1 MFLFLILLLFNKYIS
16 LSSFFLSGLC
26 YNTIRILILYIGK
39 LLKMNSINKKVIEH
53 LFHFN
58 DVNYNEMFLNSTS
71 VKLLENICSKVNIND
86 FSLTKKYFTIN
97 LLNEEICDFFFANY
111 PSVLKKDDIFI
122 LLFNHPELSNEYL
135 KKIASL
141 DIISDIYE
149 QGLLNYYYKSTK
161 LSSEGLFRVLDIY
174 SEYFFEKNCGA
185 YTRIPEINFYPES
198 SEVYKKYEHV
208 VKHFCNQ
215 YKIDENTGFEKYGE
229 AGLATFYNL
238 GFIDISEISTAI
250 SKQLKDHKFFELQK
264 IIDNNQ
270 LNKEII
276 NKLFHFEKPF
286 QKKDISFN
294 YRSFIHKIPASLIN
308 EKDKAGN
315 SILDLLKEI
324 SPDSDVTELLSVILN
339 KGYDITT
346 IDNNNEIIFL
356 KDLLGVCD
364 YYHNNIGVALMNTT
378 LNFIFDNLDKY
389 IDNKEVI
396 CKIGND
402 LLTYNQLI
410 TERNVPFMESIF
422 AMKEKEKLNNLL
434 SEDKNINNVNKKRL

>member
-1 MFLFLILLLFNKYIS
+1 
-16 LSSFFLSGLC
+16 
-26 YNTIRILILYIGK
+26 
-39 LLKMNSINKKVIEH
+39 MNSINKKVIEN

-58 DVNYNEMFLNSTS
+58 NVNYNEIFLNSTS
-71 VKLLENICSKVNIND
+71 VELLENICSKVNIND
-86 FSLTKKYFTIN
+86 FSLTKKYFTVN
-97 LLNEEICDFFFANY
+97 YLNEEICDFFLNNY
-111 PSVLKKDDIFI
+111 PSVLKKDDVFI

-135 KKIASL
+135 KKIGPL

-149 QGLLNYYYKSTK
+149 QGLLNYYYKSSK
-161 LSSEGLFRVLDIY
+161 LLSEGLFRVFDIY
-174 SEYFFEKNCGA
+174 SEYFFEKNCDV
-185 YTRIPEINFYPES
+185 YTRIPEINFY
-198 SEVYKKYEHV
+198 SEDSKTYKKYEHV
-208 VKHFCNQ
+208 VKHFCEQ
-215 YKIDENTGFEKYGE
+215 YKIDENIGFEKYGE

-238 GFIDISEISTAI
+238 GFIDISEISTTI
-250 SKQLKDHKFFELQK
+250 SQKLKDHKFFDLQK

-276 NKLFHFEKPF
+276 NKLFLFEKPF
-286 QKKDISFN
+286 RKEDISFN
-294 YRSFIHKIPASLIN
+294 YISFIHNIPASLIN

-324 SPDSDVTELLSVILN
+324 SPSSDTPELLSVILN

-346 IDNNNEIIFL
+346 IDNNNDIIFL
-356 KDLLGVCD
+356 QNLLEVCN
-364 YYHNNIGVALMNTT
+364 YHHNNIGVELMNITI
-378 LNFIFDNLDKY
+378 NFIFENLDKY

-434 SEDKNINNVNKKRL
+434 SDEKNVNNINKKRL

>member
-1 MFLFLILLLFNKYIS
+1 
-16 LSSFFLSGLC
+16 
-26 YNTIRILILYIGK
+26 
-39 LLKMNSINKKVIEH
+39 MNSINKKVIEH

-58 DVNYNEMFLNSTS
+58 NVNYNEIFLNSTS
-71 VKLLENICSKVNIND
+71 VELLENICRKINLND
-86 FSLTKKYFTIN
+86 FSLTKKYFTVN
-97 LLNEEICDFFFANY
+97 FLNEEICDFFLTNY

-122 LLFNHPELSNEYL
+122 LLFNHSELSNEYL
-135 KKIASL
+135 KKIAPL
-141 DIISDIYE
+141 DTISDIHK

-161 LSSEGLFRVLDIY
+161 LSTEGLFRVFDIY
-174 SEYFFEKNCGA
+174 SEYFFEKNCDL
-185 YTRIPEINFYPES
+185 YTRIPEINFYPDDS
-198 SEVYKKYEHV
+198 KIYKKYEHV

-215 YKIDENTGFEKYGE
+215 YKIDENIGFEKYGE

-238 GFIDISEISTAI
+238 GLIDISEISTPI
-250 SKQLKDHKFFELQK
+250 SKQLKDHKFFDLQK

-270 LNKEII
+270 LTKEII

-286 QKKDISFN
+286 QKEDISFN
-294 YRSFIHKIPASLIN
+294 YISFIHNIPASLIN
-308 EKDKAGN
+308 EKDKEGN

-324 SPDSDVTELLSVILN
+324 SPSSDVSELLSVILN
-339 KGYDITT
+339 KGYDITP

-356 KDLLGVCD
+356 KNLLGVCD
-364 YYHNNIGVALMNTT
+364 YYHNNIGVELMNTT
-378 LNFIFDNLDKY
+378 INFIFDNLDKY

-434 SEDKNINNVNKKRL
+434 SKEKNINNINKKRL